1 MKPAL
6 RAIARRPVSVVHRKR
21 RIGYITSHM
30 FDWFVKPVD
39 EMSAC
44 NRLPRQKGDIV
55 RLPGPCGPVSGRVV
69 ESLKG
74 GRELRPV
81 AIGNE
86 PVLVDRDVQM
96 ALWVLYELFYRGFE
110 GVDAGREWDP
120 ELITLRGVI
129 ERRLERELR
138 SETRGRL
145 NQLLAR
151 EEEVGDLI
159 LDLVEEDEGPSLSS
173 FLRRDATV
181 EQMRDFLRQRSV
193 QQLKE
198 SDPQAFLIPRLTGR
212 AKAALAELQYDEF
225 GGGRASHLHQDMYAE
240 TLVSAGLDP
249 RYGAYIDEATAVTLA
264 AANVMSLLALNRRL
278 VPVGVGHFA
287 AFEASSSVPS
297 RRIAAGLERLGL
309 GAAARYFEEH
319 VEADAIH
326 EQIAARDVCA
336 AVVEQTPDL
345 LSEVVFGALCTVH
358 LDRLSADD
366 LLTRWGVADDESEA
380 AS

>member
-1 MKPAL
+1 M
-6 RAIARRPVSVVHRKR
+6 
-21 RIGYITSHM
+21 
-30 FDWFVKPVD
+30 
-39 EMSAC
+39 
-44 NRLPRQKGDIV
+44 

-69 ESLKG
+69 ESLQG

-129 ERRLERELR
+129 ERRVERELR
-138 SETRGRL
+138 SATRGRL

-151 EEEVGDLI
+151 EEAVGDLI

-181 EQMRDFLRQRSV
+181 EQMRDFLSQRSV

-319 VEADAIH
+319 VEADAVH
-326 EQIAARDVCA
+326 EQIAARDVCG

-366 LLTRWGVADDESEA
+366 LLTRWGVAGDESEA